1 MADGPLPYGSP
12 LSLESAKRAMA
23 AAEAEAKKND
33 WPVVIFILDSTGH
46 ALMMQRRDNTQYGSI
61 RVAEGKARTAL
72 EFRRTS
78 KAFQD
83 LIAKGERAL
92 GFLSFE
98 GITAVQGGV
107 PIVAGGKIVGAI
119 GVSGVTSD
127 QDEQVALAGAQ
138 AVAND

>member
-12 LSLESAKRAMA
+12 ISLDSAKRVMA

-46 ALMMQRRDNTQYGSI
+46 AVMMQRRDNTQYGSI

-83 LIAKGERAL
+83 LIAKGERGL

-107 PIVAGGKIVGAI
+107 PIVADGKIIGAI

-138 AVAND
+138 AAAG

>member
-1 MADGPLPYGSP
+1 MRAQQVPARERHPMADGPLPYGSP
-12 LSLESAKRAMA
+12 ITLESAKRAMA
-23 AAEAEAKKND
+23 AAEAEATKNG

-46 ALMMQRRDNTQYGSI
+46 AVMMQRRDNTQYGSI

-72 EFRRTS
+72 EFRRPS

-83 LIAKGERAL
+83 LIAKGERGL

-107 PIVAGGKIVGAI
+107 PIVAGGKIIGAI
-119 GVSGVTSD
+119 GVSGV
-127 QDEQVALAGAQ
+127 
-138 AVAND
+138 